1 MYQELL
7 NIDNIYTVLFYIFGV
22 FFILQ
27 LLYYWFIFGRFAFY
41 KQAPSSVKQKKHP
54 LSVIIAAR
62 DEYENL
68 KKNLPLI
75 LEQEY
80 DDYEVVVVN
89 NCSNDNSEYLLKEL
103 SYKYK
108 HLKAVTVCE
117 NLNFFSGK
125 KFPLALGIKS
135 AKYSHLILTDADCRP
150 KSKYWLQYMQ
160 SNFSSTKSIVL
171 GYGGYEEKSGFLNKL
186 IRYDALFIAIQY
198 FSMALLKLPY
208 MGVGRNLAYR
218 KGLFYKANGFS
229 SHYQVASG
237 DDDLFINQIADCK
250 NTAIETR
257 AGSHIVSTP
266 KRSFGQYFRQKRRHF
281 TTGKYY
287 KLHHKVLLG
296 LLSFSRFG
304 FYALLIF
311 LLAINFFPL
320 IVIGIYIIRLTSQLV
335 VFKKSM
341 NKLEEK
347 NLLLISPLL
356 DFIFL
361 FINTIIIISNIV
373 FKTNKWN

>member
-7 NIDNIYTVLFYIFGV
+7 NIHNIYTVLFYLFGV

-27 LLYYWFIFGRFAFY
+27 LFYYWFIFGKFAFY
-41 KQAPSSVKQKKHP
+41 KPEPSLGKQEKRS

-103 SYKYK
+103 SHQYK
-108 HLKAVTVCE
+108 HLNTVTVCE

-135 AKYSHLILTDADCRP
+135 AKNSHLILTDADCRP

-160 SNFSSTKSIVL
+160 SQFSSTKSIVL
-171 GYGGYEEKSGFLNKL
+171 GYGGYERRKGFLNKL

-198 FSMALLKLPY
+198 FSMALHKLPY

-257 AGSHIVSTP
+257 PQSHIVSTP
-266 KRSFGQYFRQKRRHF
+266 KSNFAEYFRQKRRHF

-304 FYALLIF
+304 FYAFFII

-320 IVIGIYIIRLTSQLV
+320 IVIGMYIIRLISQLIV
-335 VFKKSM
+335 IKKSM

-361 FINTIIIISNIV
+361 FVNTIIIISNLV